1 MGRLA
6 GKVAFI
12 TGAGRE
18 QGRRHAVRLAEE
30 GADIIAVDA
39 AAPAGID
46 PSPSAPG
53 GLAETARLVER
64 AGRRVVAVRADVR
77 DAAALTAAVDQ
88 GVAELGRLDI
98 VLADAGTVDPLAVL
112 EEAEQTWQHA
122 IDGRL
127 IGVWRIIKA
136 SVPHL
141 MSGGRGGSVVIT
153 TPPATPLTA
162 GRSAGRSDGRAP
174 HGGTAQAWL
183 IPLIQVLAEELDPYG
198 VRVNAVHHE
207 TAADDGVLG
216 GPVSPA
222 LTRMPV
228 ETPDPD
234 DITNA
239 VMYLVSDDGCYVS
252 GTMHVVGARDDRWAA
267 GPRMADAQTAGC

>member
-18 QGRRHAVRLAEE
+18 QGRRHAARLAEE

-39 AAPAGID
+39 GVRDGTD
-46 PSPSAPG
+46 PGPSAVD

-77 DAAALTAAVDQ
+77 DAAALTAAVDK

-98 VLADAGTVDPLAVL
+98 VLADAETSGPLTAL
-112 EEAEQTWQHA
+112 EEAEQIWQDA
-122 IDGRL
+122 IDVRL

-153 TPPATPLTA
+153 TPLTTPLATA
-162 GRSAGRSDGRAP
+162 HLDARVS

-207 TAADDGVLG
+207 TADDGGVLG

-252 GTMHVVGARDDRWAA
+252 GTMHVVGVRDDRWAA
-267 GPRMADAQTAGC
+267 GPRLADAQAAGC